1 MEISMLM
8 RWNNQDKYFI
18 LICKLSFL
26 QAFYNYQN
34 NLDLQFLQKWSRKWT
49 GKGTPKS

>member
-1 MEISMLM
+1 MKISMLM

-26 QAFYNYQN
+26 QAFEGENSKIKYNYQN
-34 NLDLQFLQKWSRKWT
+34 NLDLFYCKTLVDAY
-49 GKGTPKS
+49 

>member
-26 QAFYNYQN
+26 QAFNQIQLPKQLRFILLQN
-34 NLDLQFLQKWSRKWT
+34 V
-49 GKGTPKS
+49 G

>member
-1 MEISMLM
+1 MKISMLM

-26 QAFYNYQN
+26 QAVRAKS
-34 NLDLQFLQKWSRKWT
+34 NLGF
-49 GKGTPKS
+49 